1 MSTANWI
8 KLRVNIWEKPEV
20 QYIADNCEIP
30 VEYAVG
36 MLCKV
41 WTWFDQ
47 HTSEGITNKFGAKVL
62 EKYTKINVTES
73 CDTIVTLVTG
83 SEIIVTPFLES
94 MMEVDWIT
102 LTDDGLWSLIDWSE
116 HNGETAK
123 GRAEATK
130 RQVKSRGNKKKK
142 QLEEEQKLS
151 VTESCDNSVTREEKR
166 REEKIREK
174 NKNTLSNPTDKTIKK
189 ITNANDDLD
198 FIAFYER
205 YDHKKGKDQAFKAWN
220 RLNKADK
227 IEAFEKVEH
236 YFSTIKEGIS
246 KAHPSTYLNNKRW
259 TDEVSHDT
267 IKPKL
272 SAGVNNLKDILQDT
286 QMQNL
291 EIYNEPQTLAL
302 GGNHEYR

>member
-73 CDTIVTLVTG
+73 CDNIVTLVTG
-83 SEIIVTPFLES
+83 SEIIVTPFLQS
-94 MMEVDWIT
+94 MIEVDWIT
-102 LTDDGLWSLIDWSE
+102 LTNDGLWLLIYWSE

-130 RQVKSRGNKKKK
+130 RQVKSRDKKKK
-142 QLEEEQKLS
+142 EKAKEEQKRP
-151 VTESCDNSVTREEKR
+151 VTEFCDKSVTREEKR
-166 REEKIREK
+166 REEKSKKE
-174 NKNTLSNPTDKTIKK
+174 NKNTLVNPTDKPKAKNEIRLASYRKGFDQWWSLYDKK
-189 ITNANDDLD
+189 RHKSEALKYWMKLSEDEMKKAVAVVGDYTKANEKKYRTDPH
-198 FIAFYER
+198 R
-205 YDHKKGKDQAFKAWN
+205 YL
-220 RLNKADK
+220 RDK
-227 IEAFEKVEH
+227 AFEYEIILDV
-236 YFSTIKEGIS
+236 
-246 KAHPSTYLNNKRW
+246 
-259 TDEVSHDT
+259 
-267 IKPKL
+267 
-272 SAGVNNLKDILQDT
+272 VNNNFGKPNSFT
-286 QMQNL
+286 ESQNPINRIDPKRL
-291 EIYNEPQTLAL
+291 EGCIN
-302 GGNHEYR
+302 